1 MADTNTGQGTGQGE
15 GTQGSGSGNT
25 QGTGSGETGFNADD
39 YVLKSELNNVVKER
53 ETWKRK
59 AREIESKALSDEDL
73 AAFEKMKADAAKAEE
88 DRLAEK
94 GKFKE
99 LKEKL
104 EKEHAS
110 ARQKD
115 AEVLTKRDSV
125 VRDLMVKNQI
135 LTAATGKAVDPA
147 KVVKLLKDNFVV
159 RYDDKDEPYVVTLD
173 DDGTDA
179 LNDDGNAATVKEF
192 VTKYIEANEDL
203 QPANVRSGSGG
214 GPNNRGTTKHG
225 VLPSVDDQS
234 NMTPEQIKELRAQKH
249 AVVRNM

>member
-1 MADTNTGQGTGQGE
+1 MSEGTTGQGTGQGE

-25 QGTGSGETGFNADD
+25 QGTGSGETGFNTDD

-59 AREIESKALSDEDL
+59 AREIESKVLSDEDL

-110 ARQKD
+110 ALNKSK
-115 AEVLTKRDSV
+115 EVLMKRDNAV
-125 VRDLMVKNQI
+125 KDLMVKNQI
-135 LTAATGKAVDPA
+135 LAAAMGKAVDPA

-159 RYDDKDEPYVVTLD
+159 RYDDNDEPYVVTLD
-173 DDGTDA
+173 DDGTES
-179 LNDDGNAATVKEF
+179 LNDDGNPASVKEF
-192 VTKYIEANEDL
+192 VAKYIEANEDL
-203 QPANVRSGSGG
+203 QPASVKSGSGG
-214 GPNNRGTTKHG
+214 NPQNRGSAKIG
-225 VLPSVDDQS
+225 VIPSMLEQE
-234 NMTPEQIKELRAQKH
+234 NMSPEAVREALKQKH
-249 AVVRNM
+249 SIVAKT

>member
-1 MADTNTGQGTGQGE
+1 MADTDTAQDIGQDTAQDTAQDSTVKMDDFISKAEFNKVFGE
-15 GTQGSGSGNT
+15 
-25 QGTGSGETGFNADD
+25 
-39 YVLKSELNNVVKER
+39 LKQ
-53 ETWKRK
+53 WKRK
-59 AREIESKALSDEDL
+59 AQDAQSKALSDEDL

-115 AEVLTKRDSV
+115 AEVLAKRDNAV
-125 VRDLMVKNQI
+125 KDLMVKNQI

-173 DDGTDA
+173 DDGTEA
-179 LNDDGNAATVKEF
+179 LNDDGNPASVKEF
-192 VTKYIEANEDL
+192 VSKYVEANEDL

-214 GPNNRGTTKHG
+214 NAQNRGSTKHG
-225 VLPSVDDQS
+225 VLPSVADQS
-234 NMTPEQIKELRAQKH
+234 DLSPDEVKSLRQQKH
-249 AVVRNM
+249 AIVRT